1 MRKKILTLAALVLT
15 FALLLAACGQE
26 MYRSLGEAD
35 GNYYA
40 WAGELDG
47 AVVLQSARVRASNG
61 EDSPADADDS
71 DDTPS
76 ASNAG
81 RMLIRDVT
89 ARVETREFDQYMTD
103 IETLIAALGGH
114 VQQLETTSFG
124 YTGRREAR
132 QATLVARVPSA
143 RLREFTGQMG
153 ENGRV
158 TRFNE
163 SVRDVT
169 VQYTDTQA
177 QLEALRAEQTT
188 LLRMLE
194 NTNALAD
201 VLALQ
206 DRLTSLRHQI
216 NTLES
221 LARTMQEQV
230 TLSTVNM
237 TIQEVAEFSQLQED
251 DDEDERGFARRTWDG
266 FVNSLFALGRGL
278 RAVGAALFI
287 ALPFIVFFGAIA
299 AAALFVR
306 HKIMLKRKQQST
318 TDQPE

>member
-1 MRKKILTLAALVLT
+1 MRKKILTLTAILLT
-15 FALLLAACGQE
+15 AMLLLAACGQD
-26 MYRSLGEAD
+26 MYRPMYEAE
-35 GNYYA
+35 GNYD
-40 WAGELDG
+40 WASELDG
-47 AVVLQSARVRASNG
+47 AAGLSNVRLLSRAGSD
-61 EDSPADADDS
+61 EDSPTDAN
-71 DDTPS
+71 DDTQP
-76 ASNAG
+76 ASDAG

-89 ARVETREFDQYMTD
+89 AHVETREFDQYMAD
-103 IETLIAALGGH
+103 IEALIVALGGH
-114 VQQLETTSFG
+114 VQSLDTTSFG

-132 QATLVARVPSA
+132 QATLVARIPSA

-153 ENGRV
+153 DNGRV

-194 NTNALAD
+194 NTNVLSE

-221 LARTMQEQV
+221 LARTMQGQV
-230 TLSTVNM
+230 ALSTVNM
-237 TIQEVAEFSQLQED
+237 TIAEVAEFSALEE
-251 DDEDERGFARRTWDG
+251 DDEDTRSFGRQTWDS
-266 FVNSLFALGRGL
+266 FLNSLFALGRGI
-278 RAVGAALFI
+278 RGIAATLFI
-287 ALPFIVFFGAIA
+287 ALPFIIFFGAIVA
-299 AAALFVR
+299 IVVFVR
-306 HKIMLKRKQQST
+306 HRILKKRKQQST
-318 TDQPE
+318 TDQQE